1 MVSVWRVDDSG
12 DEALEVKRRR
22 KVQLEGNNNGGK
34 GREEGTKMRAV
45 AVVAACCRAEEEW
58 GLEQVMA
65 VGNAA
70 GSARLGVTGDSWG
83 RKVGKKQG
91 RKKVAAMVTKE
102 QLLKSGSIMQAAML
116 ATGEGGKGDSG
127 NDRSDNSGF
136 WGRTM
141 TDSFTTVLV
150 LPTKV
155 ASGRGMVLSMTDG
168 AVEEVL
174 GSTSKGR
181 QQRLRR
187 AEGEVE
193 KIAASVWGVTNSGC
207 GYGCYDPRQ
216 AIVRLGRQ

>member
-1 MVSVWRVDDSG
+1 MVSVWRANDSG

-22 KVQLEGNNNGGK
+22 KVQLEWNNNGGK
-34 GREEGTKMRAV
+34 GREEGMKMRAV
-45 AVVAACCRAEEEW
+45 AVVAAC
-58 GLEQVMA
+58 
-65 VGNAA
+65 
-70 GSARLGVTGDSWG
+70 
-83 RKVGKKQG
+83 
-91 RKKVAAMVTKE
+91 
-102 QLLKSGSIMQAAML
+102 AAML
-116 ATGEGGKGDSG
+116 AMGEGGKGDSG

-155 ASGRGMVLSMTDG
+155 ASGHGMVLSMTDA

-216 AIVRLGRQ
+216 AIIRLGRQ